1 MANFIDPAA
10 LMRIKNLELRAKI
23 VVEGFLSGMH
33 RSPYHGFSVEFSE
46 YRPYTAGDDPRYL
59 DWKLYA
65 RTDRCF
71 IKRFE
76 DETNLRC
83 YLVADRSRSMT
94 YGTRGYSKAEYASSL
109 VATLAYFLAQQRD
122 AVGLL
127 TFAEQVIELIPARY
141 RPGQLHRLMTAL
153 EREPS
158 GNATDL
164 AAPLERIAQRVPK
177 RGVIVLLSDLLAPLE
192 ALETNLGYL
201 RSRGHEVI
209 LFRILDPAEVEFSL
223 STPAMVHDLE
233 SGKDVYIDPE
243 ATRQEY
249 LRRFGEHAAAL
260 ESLCANLG
268 IDFYPLT
275 TDRPLELA
283 LFDYLRFR
291 QRRSRQVLRSGRMN
305 PRAQP

>member
-177 RGVIVLLSDLLAPLE
+177 RCVIVLLSDLLAPLE

-291 QRRSRQVLRSGRMN
+291 QRRGRQVLRSGRMN

>member
-233 SGKDVYIDPE
+233 SGRDVYIDPE

-291 QRRSRQVLRSGRMN
+291 QRRGRQVLRSGRMN